1 MSLFSRKKK
10 NRKGV
15 LQPLL
20 VYLLPL
26 LNLILLLFLKHFSH
40 GISVYETNFSYIG
53 NALNIGF
60 CLSILSTTLILHL
73 NNAALFESNGKRTIK
88 ILLIAIASILIAGLI
103 QYSGLHLSNIYVLGV
118 FGEKILVGF
127 FYIINQ
133 GLILILT
140 FYFWSLITKSK
151 SLIWLRTM
159 VNSSIIMLLLF
170 LFSFFYSQRF
180 QKTDIEFAENTSKA
194 DIAVVLGAAVW
205 TGNKPSDIL
214 TLRVNKAAEIYNKGK
229 TERIQLTGSNA
240 PGELSEAEVA
250 FNYIKNFN
258 IPEKDIYL
266 ETETTST
273 TEQVKFIKNN
283 LINTKGFKNIIV
295 ISEKFHLKRVKEV
308 GKFFKINVHLVNSD
322 IKLNSRKLI
331 YYKLREGI
339 ALLMFWLF
347 AI

>member
-1 MSLFSRKKK
+1 MSIFSRKKIS
-10 NRKGV
+10 RKGV

-26 LNLILLLFLKHFSH
+26 LNLVLLLFLKHFSH
-40 GISVYETNFSYIG
+40 GISVYDTNFFYIG
-53 NALNIGF
+53 NALNILF
-60 CLSILSTTLILHL
+60 WFSLLVTTITI
-73 NNAALFESNGKRTIK
+73 NIKNKANFESNLSKTIRILLVA
-88 ILLIAIASILIAGLI
+88 ILLISIAGLI
-103 QYSGLHLSNIYVLGV
+103 QYSSLHLSSIYILGA
-118 FGEKILVGF
+118 FGEKILIGF
-127 FYIINQ
+127 FYITSQ
-133 GLILILT
+133 GLILILV
-140 FYFWSLITKSK
+140 FYYWSLITKSK
-151 SLIWLRTM
+151 SLIWLKTL
-159 VNSSIIMLLLF
+159 VNASITMLLLF

-180 QKTDIEFAENTSKA
+180 PRTDVEITETLSKA

-214 TLRVNKAAEIYNKGK
+214 ALRINKAVEIYNKRK

-250 FNYIKNFN
+250 FNYIKNFS
-258 IPEKDIYL
+258 IPEKDIFL

-273 TEQVKFIKNN
+273 TDQVKFIKNN
-283 LINTKGFKNIIV
+283 LINKKGFENIIV

-308 GKFFKINVHLVNSD
+308 GKFFRIDVHLVNSD
-322 IKLNSRKLI
+322 IKLNQRKLI
-331 YYKLREGI
+331 YYKVREGI